1 MSTESTTW
9 PYGHQPGDS
18 FGVTDADFAGIP
30 RNGQATKIVNVRLG
44 QKSKDQG
51 KRWLRCAMLALGI
64 LAAAAAVVS
73 FQAQFVFILAY
84 KHVVA
89 IAALQ
94 AGIPDVG
101 ALVFASLGIALAL
114 QGRRAIRARALNVV
128 CVGIS
133 IAMNALAATAGWH
146 ALAVWVMAPVLY
158 ALASDTLIGVV
169 RAYSIARQKA
179 LSETLADDEVTPLA
193 VVGGLLLWVLRLVLA
208 PKSTLAGF
216 RGWVVSSV
224 KVAPGTYAGGSKAI
238 ASISRKAVTAGSRR
252 GTGGTGSRIGTKTA
266 EFLAL
271 VEQQHGPLATFPL
284 DRVSRV
290 SSELAPQVGLH
301 AGSARS
307 ALRFAA
313 VAAQNGS
320 QP

>member
-1 MSTESTTW
+1 MSTATSQFGSTDL
-9 PYGHQPGDS
+9 GDIE
-18 FGVTDADFAGIP
+18 TITI
-30 RNGQATKIVNVRLG
+30 NGKAAPIVDIREFTSPPKG
-44 QKSKDQG
+44 DDRA

-64 LAAAAAVVS
+64 LATAAAVVS
-73 FQAQFVFILAY
+73 FQAQFAFILAY
-84 KHVVA
+84 KHIVA

-133 IAMNALAATAGWH
+133 IAMNALAAAAGWH

-193 VVGGLLLWVLRLVLA
+193 VLGGLLLWVLRLALA
-208 PKSTLAGF
+208 PQSTLAGF

-224 KVAPGTYAGGSKAI
+224 KVAPGTYAGTSKAI
-238 ASISRKAVTAGSRR
+238 ATTTRKAVTAGPRER
-252 GTGGTGSRIGTKTA
+252 IRGTGSRPGTKTA

-271 VEQQHGPLATFPL
+271 VEREHGPLASFPL
-284 DRVSRV
+284 DRVSKV
-290 SSELAPQVGLH
+290 SAELAPQVGLH
-301 AGSARS
+301 AGSART
-307 ALRFAA
+307 ALKTAA
-313 VAAQNGS
+313 IAAQNGS
-320 QP
+320 QS